1 MIAITATPIIICKVE
16 KQLTLI
22 LITFEVTEAP
32 SLVLAIA

>member
-1 MIAITATPIIICKVE
+1 MITITATPIIICKVE
-16 KQLTLI
+16 KLTLI